1 MCLKMS
7 FNVQTGGDVIQNV
20 TKTYVPFNGI
30 YRSWNFLEAG
40 WIVFE
45 IWSFQRGRKGLLGKI
60 MNNYKKNRYK
70 TRYFSIRNGRP
81 YKKYNKRVFHRY
93 RKGMTVLINNTRK
106 LIVLEQLYV

>member
-45 IWSFQRGRKGLLGKI
+45 IWSFQRYWEKLWITIRKI
-60 MNNYKKNRYK
+60 DKKQDIFPLETEDPK
-70 TRYFSIRNGRP
+70 KSITRGSSIDIEKEWP
-81 YKKYNKRVFHRY
+81 Y
-93 RKGMTVLINNTRK
+93 
-106 LIVLEQLYV
+106 